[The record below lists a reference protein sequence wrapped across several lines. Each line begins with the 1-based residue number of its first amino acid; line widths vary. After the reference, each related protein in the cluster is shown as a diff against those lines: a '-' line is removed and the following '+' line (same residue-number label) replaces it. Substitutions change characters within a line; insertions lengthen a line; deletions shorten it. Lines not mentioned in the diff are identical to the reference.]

1 MTTIVEHF
9 IGSEETVISFSGTG
23 SENTDRV
30 NEEFYNLYKHGYNV
44 IFVMDNE
51 RSWFN
56 EVDVETIVSKIKT
69 KTVYAI
75 GNSMGAFNACMFSS
89 MYKVDAVV
97 GFSVQYSIKPEIV
110 PWERRW
116 GEWTSR
122 INNWKFDHITFSE
135 DTRYL
140 IINGDQEG
148 DNYHLELIPNNKNI
162 KKVLRHNDGHL
173 FTYIL
178 KEQNKLYD
186 IINDFLRYD
195 TVNQF
200 CYTS

>member
-1 MTTIVEHF
+1 MTSIIENF
-9 IGSEETVISFSGTG
+9 IGSEETVISFSGIGT
-23 SENTDRV
+23 EDTDRV
-30 NEEFYNLYKHGYNV
+30 NEEFYNLHKHGYNV

-56 EVDVETIVSKIKT
+56 DIDVEQIVSKIKT

-89 MYKVDAVV
+89 VYQVDAVI

-116 GEWTSR
+116 ENWTSR
-122 INNWKFDHITFSE
+122 IHNWKYDHLKFSE
-135 DTRYL
+135 NTRYL
-140 IINGDQEG
+140 LINGEQEG
-148 DNYHLELIPNNKNI
+148 EEQDLDIIPNNVNI
-162 KKVLRHNDGHL
+162 KKVLRNDDIHL

-186 IINDFLRYD
+186 IINDYLRSD
-195 TVNQF
+195 TINQF
-200 CYTS
+200 CYK